1 MPGRPPDVTD
11 FEILCAVQRALSDGS
26 GPVVTTREVADELP
40 IKREGV
46 GKRLNDLLTDG
57 LLRRKKVGASHV
69 WWLPRETAAILP
81 SEISDRASVGPSPP
95 ATEADRRADAIVQ
108 RLLDLGTER
117 FDMEQGVIA
126 RVDPDTDH
134 FEIEYTSN
142 DRTDFDPG
150 IELPLSETYCTE
162 PTRNDGPAGVF
173 APEENGFD
181 DRTVYE
187 EFGLRAYLG
196 TLVEIDDDVNHTF
209 FFISTERREESFT
222 EADYAIHELLAERLE
237 HELDRNARSS
247 VRRRN

>member
-11 FEILCAVQRALSDGS
+11 FEILCAVQRGLTDGS

-46 GKRLNDLLTDG
+46 GKRLNELLADG
-57 LLRRKKVGASHV
+57 LIRRKKVGASHV
-69 WWLPRETAAILP
+69 WWLPEETAAVLP
-81 SEISDRASVGPSPP
+81 SEIPDRASPGSSPL
-95 ATEADRRADAIVQ
+95 ATEADRQDDAIVQ
-108 RLLDLGTER
+108 RLLDLGAER
-117 FDMEQGVIA
+117 FDMDQGVIA
-126 RVDPDTDH
+126 RVDPDADH

-150 IELPLSETYCTE
+150 VELPLSETYCTE
-162 PTRNDGPAGVF
+162 PTRNGGPAGVF

-187 EFGLRAYLG
+187 TFGLKAYIG
-196 TLVEIDDDVNHTF
+196 TLVEIDDVNHTL
-209 FFISTERREESFT
+209 FFISTDRREESFT
-222 EADYAIHELLAERLE
+222 EEEYALHELLAERLE
-237 HELDRNARSS
+237 HELDRNARPS